1 MSLAGGGNKNAIL
14 ALDIYSNDVKE
25 FIGSYSALLN
35 GLDMLIFSGAIGEG
49 SDIIRSKI
57 CSEMDYLGIKID
69 NEKNKNILDIDGF
82 IDDGTLPVK
91 ISVVTTDEVEEIF
104 KDAEQVF
111 SSIK

>member
-1 MSLAGGGNKNAIL
+1 
-14 ALDIYSNDVKE
+14 
-25 FIGSYSALLN
+25 
-35 GLDMLIFSGAIGEG
+35 
-49 SDIIRSKI
+49 
-57 CSEMDYLGIKID
+57 MDYLGIKID